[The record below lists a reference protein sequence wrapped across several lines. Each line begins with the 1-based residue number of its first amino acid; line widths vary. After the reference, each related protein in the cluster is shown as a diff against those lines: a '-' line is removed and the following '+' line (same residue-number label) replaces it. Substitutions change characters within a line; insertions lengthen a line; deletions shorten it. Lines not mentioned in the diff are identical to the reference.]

1 MKLLTS
7 NLNSINEGKTV
18 SWHYLDIRVV
28 AMKRD
33 CEDERNEGK
42 SLYKPFFR
50 CDLIT
55 DLYFKI
61 KN

>member
-18 SWHYLDIRVV
+18 SWRYLDIRVV

-42 SLYKPFFR
+42 SLYKPFFVV
-50 CDLIT
+50 T
-55 DLYFKI
+55 
-61 KN
+61 